1 MDSTSRWIGRAVIY
15 RVCGKPSNNTVSSLL
30 VILSSK
36 KRRGK
41 VQLPNVM
48 GWRQKSWELGAEDAK
63 KLKTYYTKYEAY
75 VKPKSNKV
83 FEKYKFHQNV
93 QQEGGSLEQ
102 FLTDLKLLVKGL
114 WLC

>member
-1 MDSTSRWIGRAVIY
+1 MIY
-15 RVCGKPSNNTVSSLL
+15 RVRGKPSNNTVSSLL

-36 KRRGK
+36 QRRGK

-83 FEKYKFHQNV
+83 LEKYKFYQNV
-93 QQEGGSLEQ
+93 QQEGGSFEQ

-114 WLC
+114 